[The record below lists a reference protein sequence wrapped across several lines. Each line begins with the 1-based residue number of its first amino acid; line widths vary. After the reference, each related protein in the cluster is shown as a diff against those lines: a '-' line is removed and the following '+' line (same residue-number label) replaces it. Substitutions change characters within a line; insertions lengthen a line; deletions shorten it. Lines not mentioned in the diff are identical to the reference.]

1 MASKFEFESSPWPNG
16 WTGGQYSV
24 LRALLGACLFVHF
37 VRLSVWFW
45 GLDTF
50 GLPLAVTIGAA
61 AASLF
66 FAVGLAARWAA
77 FCLCIA
83 LAGLY
88 GLDPFLPGQGLT
100 YLGWMLLAHV
110 LMRKTPYGSVAVRG
124 RPDPGGGWRMPVTV
138 LLVSWL
144 LLGLSYMYS
153 ALFLV
158 FGADLEAREYL
169 GPFLLDPFARE
180 FFPDDFL
187 ASLPAFLVEILFVAA
202 LFIGHMF
209 LVLGVLFRRVRPWFW
224 SVVVLVQ
231 ICIVFLLDFAIA
243 PVAMLLFH
251 LFAIDPGWFR
261 SRKLPERATLFYDGT
276 CALCHRLARFVLAE
290 DVVEGITFSPLQS
303 DYFRSAL
310 TSEERTGLPDSI
322 VLKSD
327 DGLLLEGDA
336 AIRILKMLGG
346 LWLAL
351 GLLLSVFPRQWRNAA
366 YHFVGDRRYRIFGR
380 TETACPVVPERL
392 RTRFRE

>member
-1 MASKFEFESSPWPNG
+1 MPNRFGSDFSPWPNG

-24 LRALLGACLFVHF
+24 LRALLGACLLVHF
-37 VRLSVWFW
+37 VQLSMWFR
-45 GLDTF
+45 

-77 FCLCIA
+77 LCLFIA

-88 GLDPFLPGQGLT
+88 GLDPLLPGQGLT
-100 YLGWMLLAHV
+100 YLGWMLLVHA
-110 LMRKTPYGSVAVRG
+110 LMRKAPYGSLAVRG
-124 RPDPGGGWRMPVTV
+124 RPDPGGGWRMPGAV
-138 LLVSWL
+138 LLGSWL
-144 LLGLSYMYS
+144 LLGLSYLYS

-180 FFPDDFL
+180 SFPHDFL

-209 LVLGVLFRRVRPWFW
+209 LVLGVLFHRVRPWFW
-224 SVVVLVQ
+224 GVVVLVQ

-251 LFAIDPGWFR
+251 LFAIDPGWIR
-261 SRKLPERATLFYDGT
+261 SRKLPERATLFYDGS

-290 DVVEGITFSPLQS
+290 DVAEGITLSPLQS

-310 TSEERTGLPDSI
+310 TAEERTGLPDSI

-351 GLLLSVFPRQWRNAA
+351 GLVLSAFPRRWRNAA
-366 YHFVGDRRYRIFGR
+366 YHYVGDRRYRLFGR
-380 TETACPVVPERL
+380 TETACPVVSERL
-392 RTRFRE
+392 LTRFRE